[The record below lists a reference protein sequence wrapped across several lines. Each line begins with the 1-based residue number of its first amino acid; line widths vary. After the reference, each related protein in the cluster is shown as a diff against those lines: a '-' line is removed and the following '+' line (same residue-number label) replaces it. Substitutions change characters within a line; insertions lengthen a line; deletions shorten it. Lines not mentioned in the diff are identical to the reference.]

1 MPGRY
6 SPITKTILLGD
17 EKVTIKTITDS
28 INSLLKEIEDV
39 EYIVIPGYKTYTS
52 IHKNI
57 EKLKKNMEHLSI
69 YNVIKDNKNIEKN

>member
-1 MPGRY
+1 MLGRY

-39 EYIVIPGYKTYTS
+39 EYINNTR
-52 IHKNI
+52 
-57 EKLKKNMEHLSI
+57 L
-69 YNVIKDNKNIEKN
+69 